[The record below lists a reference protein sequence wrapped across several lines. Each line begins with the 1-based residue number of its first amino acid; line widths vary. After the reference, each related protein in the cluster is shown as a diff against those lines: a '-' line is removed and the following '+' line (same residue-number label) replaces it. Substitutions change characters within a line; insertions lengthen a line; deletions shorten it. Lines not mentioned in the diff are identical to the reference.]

1 MNLGNSVQCRM
12 PSILWWKHRGR
23 LLGTQRWNHRNS
35 IFEWL
40 ILVWLLVLEFS
51 SLEKESV
58 SWKTSQ
64 VWGSTFSLSSMLL
77 PFLSIIFVGFPIT
90 TIMWI
95 YLHVARILQVCS
107 LCRSMIRQVTLL
119 FEIKIQLTT
128 TLFLRSPR
136 SPLLSS
142 WHSSSVVPLALNSF
156 LAWTQL
162 FLLHNTW
169 WSLASS
175 LWHTLCDFVF
185 VLFPWI
191 FLKLQDICAWNGW
204 QFRGVKR
211 LFNNANKMGYYSFLI
226 LNPLSCLA

>member
-95 YLHVARILQVCS
+95 YLHVVRILQVCS
-107 LCRSMIRQVTLL
+107 LCRSVIRQVLCSL
-119 FEIKIQLTT
+119 RLRSNWLQLCFYVPQEVHFSPHGIVPLWCLWLW
-128 TLFLRSPR
+128 TLFSPELNYFCCTIR
-136 SPLLSS
+136 DGLSLL
-142 WHSSSVVPLALNSF
+142 
-156 LAWTQL
+156 
-162 FLLHNTW
+162 
-169 WSLASS
+169 
-175 LWHTLCDFVF
+175 LCDFVF

-191 FLKLQDICAWNGW
+191 FLKLKDICAWNGW
-204 QFRGVKR
+204 QFGGVKR